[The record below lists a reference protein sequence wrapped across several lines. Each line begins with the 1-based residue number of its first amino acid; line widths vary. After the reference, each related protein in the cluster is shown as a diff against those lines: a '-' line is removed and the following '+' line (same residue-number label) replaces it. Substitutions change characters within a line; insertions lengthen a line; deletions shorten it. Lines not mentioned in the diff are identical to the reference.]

1 MYNNYFNKYLKYK
14 QKYLY
19 LRYMTGG
26 VSTELD
32 KEAKNTEAEEV
43 TNVNFIDPR
52 SRKIYNI
59 EISNNGI
66 KVGDENVEVYNF
78 KNIKIFEHNE
88 RTFMLYNNNIYM
100 ITSKGIIK
108 YYNNDYIMI
117 SDNEYKELS
126 VESKGIN
133 EEIRKKIVKRLY
145 SDMIYDIEISNNG
158 IKVGDENVEVYNF
171 KNIKIFEHNK
181 RTFMLYNNNIYMITS
196 RGIIKYYNNIFG
208 HIMIPDNEYKKLSD
222 ELIGINKEDNIK
234 EEIRKKIVNRLYSD
248 INKII
253 IGSESGKLRSFNED
267 YNNPRLIDTRTHF
280 DHYRP
285 QFEKM
290 K

>member
-108 YYNNDYIMI
+108 YYNN
-117 SDNEYKELS
+117 
-126 VESKGIN
+126 
-133 EEIRKKIVKRLY
+133 
-145 SDMIYDIEISNNG
+145 
-158 IKVGDENVEVYNF
+158 
-171 KNIKIFEHNK
+171 
-181 RTFMLYNNNIYMITS
+181 
-196 RGIIKYYNNIFG
+196 IFG